1 MLSRKSTG
9 DDQGPLTS
17 LARYYGPATAQFLT
31 VDPKVATTLSSYGYL
46 AGYPVNGS
54 DPSGECGGLF
64 GFVCTAWNAT
74 AGKVVNYAQ
83 KHPLQAAMI
92 VLGVVAV
99 GVGVALTGGA
109 GLALIAA
116 AGELDTSTL
125 VGFAEAYE
133 FYSWAAPVAIGTGL
147 GAIAS
152 GVGLIY
158 LGATSANAANADA
171 YISGGASGCSA
182 L

>member
-1 MLSRKSTG
+1 M
-9 DDQGPLTS
+9 
-17 LARYYGPATAQFLT
+17 ARHYDPATAQFLT
-31 VDPKVATTLSSYGYL
+31 VDPKVAATLSPYGYL
-46 AGYPVNGS
+46 GGNPLNGS
-54 DPSGECGGLF
+54 DPSGECGGPF

-83 KHPLQAAMI
+83 QHPLQAAMI

-109 GLALIAA
+109 GLALVAA
-116 AGELDTSTL
+116 AGEVDTSTV

-133 FYSWAAPVAIGTGL
+133 FYSWAAPVVMGTGL
-147 GAIAS
+147 LTIAS

-158 LGATSANAANADA
+158 MGATSAEAANTDA
-171 YISGGASGCSA
+171 YISGGASGCSTR
-182 L
+182 

>member
-1 MLSRKSTG
+1 
-9 DDQGPLTS
+9 
-17 LARYYGPATAQFLT
+17 
-31 VDPKVATTLSSYGYL
+31 
-46 AGYPVNGS
+46 
-54 DPSGECGGLF
+54 
-64 GFVCTAWNAT
+64 
-74 AGKVVNYAQ
+74 
-83 KHPLQAAMI
+83 
-92 VLGVVAV
+92 VVAV